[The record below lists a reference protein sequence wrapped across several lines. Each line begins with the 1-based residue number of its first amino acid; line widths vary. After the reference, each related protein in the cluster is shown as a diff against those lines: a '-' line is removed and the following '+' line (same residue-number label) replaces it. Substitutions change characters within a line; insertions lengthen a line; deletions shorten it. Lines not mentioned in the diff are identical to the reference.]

1 MTIRTL
7 VSHSKLAVNP
17 DLPDAL
23 RVRREAFAFVT
34 EERSIGTGRPPYD
47 IAAVTAPLVFG
58 SSGMRRFTA
67 VSDHLRRLLGDVE
80 TVVIPGGGHN
90 AHRTAPETFAELV
103 RRGVSRAAGR
113 RS

>member
-23 RVRREAFAFVT
+23 RCGARPAPSSL
-34 EERSIGTGRPPYD
+34 RSDRSGLGRPPYD

-67 VSDHLRRLLGDVE
+67 VSDHLWRLLGDVE